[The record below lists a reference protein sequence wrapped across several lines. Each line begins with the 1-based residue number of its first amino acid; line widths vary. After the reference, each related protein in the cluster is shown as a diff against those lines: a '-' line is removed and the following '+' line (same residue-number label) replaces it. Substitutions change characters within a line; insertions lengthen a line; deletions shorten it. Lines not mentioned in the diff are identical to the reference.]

1 MVNNETELWLWWQRF
16 VGSDRATFDA
26 LISRH
31 REAHRRYHTET
42 HVAWVLRHCRELL
55 DDRPAL
61 PAITSNAPDAPSGDH
76 DASRLVVAA
85 AFWHDAVYDPTS
97 SANEHHSAQ
106 LAARDL
112 GALGW
117 EQPAV
122 ERVVR
127 AIEGTATHL
136 DPADEVEA
144 VLFDADLAVLGAD
157 PQGYRSYVDGVRF
170 EYQHVADEAWR
181 VGRAAVLHS
190 FLGRDSIYATV
201 GGRQRWQTRAVANL
215 TAELASLN

>member
-1 MVNNETELWLWWQRF
+1 MANNETELWLWWQRF
-16 VGSDRATFDA
+16 VGPDRAMFDA
-26 LISRH
+26 VISRH

-55 DDRPAL
+55 DDPPPQTKAH
-61 PAITSNAPDAPSGDH
+61 PTPSGDEF
-76 DASRLVVAA
+76 SPLIVAA

-97 SANEHHSAQ
+97 ATNEQRSAQ

-112 GALGW
+112 GVLGW
-117 EQPAV
+117 DQAAIG
-122 ERVVR
+122 RVVR
-127 AIEGTATHL
+127 AIEGTAHHL

-157 PQGYRSYVDGVRF
+157 PRGYRAYVDGVRF
-170 EYQHVADEAWR
+170 EYRHVADDDWR
-181 VGRAAVLHS
+181 VGRAAVLRG

-201 GGRQRWQTRAVANL
+201 GGRRRWQTRAVANL
-215 TAELASLN
+215 TAELVSLN